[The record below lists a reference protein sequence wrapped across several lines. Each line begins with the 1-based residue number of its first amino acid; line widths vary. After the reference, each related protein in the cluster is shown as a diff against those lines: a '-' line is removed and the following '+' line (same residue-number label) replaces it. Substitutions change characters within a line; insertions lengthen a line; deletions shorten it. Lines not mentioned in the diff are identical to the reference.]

1 MRVSCDVRQQS
12 NTFYH
17 LLFPWAI
24 DCVLYAVGKP
34 VYHKSTN
41 VTYGSWLKDSR
52 PRNKEMDE
60 KIWTTY
66 ETHNTSIY
74 EFADK
79 ASFRNNQANE
89 LRLKFP
95 GFQVHCLFTLNNVY
109 YISSKGCWR
118 LGWIVFFLYYTDSPF
133 SRSLSPHLS

>member
-1 MRVSCDVRQQS
+1 M
-12 NTFYH
+12 FYV
-17 LLFPWAI
+17 LFI
-24 DCVLYAVGKP
+24 SVFVCVVDCVLYAVGKP

-66 ETHNTSIY
+66 ETESNIIY

-89 LRLKFP
+89 LRLKTP
-95 GFQVHCLFTLNNVY
+95 GFQVYIIYMDQCNGCVWRQNERCSTDLNIPIMCVWYLSARAHTLNTLN
-109 YISSKGCWR
+109 
-118 LGWIVFFLYYTDSPF
+118 
-133 SRSLSPHLS
+133 